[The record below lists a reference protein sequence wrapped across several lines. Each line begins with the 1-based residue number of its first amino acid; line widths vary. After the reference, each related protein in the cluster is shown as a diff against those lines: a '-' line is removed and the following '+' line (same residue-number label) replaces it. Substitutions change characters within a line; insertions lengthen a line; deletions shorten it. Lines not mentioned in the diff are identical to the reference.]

1 MIDLNDAPPQADD
14 PPPGRRRVS
23 WRTIKEVVKGRETG
37 VLDAL
42 GIDWRSP
49 ETHITCPYLG
59 HVDHNPSWRWDAAVA
74 RARCSCDSSAS
85 IFDVIMKVRGV
96 DFSEACV
103 IAAEMI
109 GRDDLIG
116 ANDSAAGLTLDEYAA
131 AKRFSRDWLNSIGV
145 REQPAYG
152 PSKAPAVRTEYR
164 RLNGDPPSVRFRVNL
179 TGDKKKRHFWRKG
192 DKACLYGGQWA
203 ASLPAA
209 GYVVIVEGE
218 SDAQTLWLH
227 NFPALG
233 LPGANAWNEERD
245 APLLKRVPVIYIVI
259 EPDIGGDSV
268 MKWLPRSAIASR
280 ARLIRLPP
288 ETKDP
293 SALYLSAPDRFR
305 AAFQAAMEVAQ
316 PLPEGVMPGSPPTST
331 DWYGEL
337 IKTETGTP
345 LRILA
350 NAIVAFRQAPEWQGR
365 LAYDVFHLRTVIR
378 GGTPWQELLG
388 DEWTNVHDIRAAE
401 WLQHHRI
408 IVGAEIAG
416 QAVEAVARERRFHPV
431 LDYLNRCRWDG
442 VPRLDTWAID
452 YLGAP
457 DTPYVRAVSARWMMS
472 AVARVSEPG
481 CKADCALILEGAQGM
496 LKSTALKTLAVPWFT
511 DELADFGTKDA
522 ALQLAGIW
530 IVELGELDSI
540 SRSEV
545 SRIKAFMSRTTD
557 RYRPPYGRRVI
568 WQPRQCVYAGTVNPG
583 EYLRDETGNRRFWP
597 IICTRV
603 DIPGLAAA
611 RDQLW
616 AEARDRYQNNE
627 QWWLDAPLEIQA
639 KAEQEARRVQDPWE
653 VPIAKALEKTEPK
666 CITIGLVLDA
676 VLGVEKKFQDQRAA
690 NRVSACLRALGWRRR
705 QLGHKI
711 EFKMVGEPEIEFGR
725 ENIRAAC
732 TLERG
737 TWIYQPVD
745 ATNV

>member
-1 MIDLNDAPPQADD
+1 
-14 PPPGRRRVS
+14 
-23 WRTIKEVVKGRETG
+23 
-37 VLDAL
+37 
-42 GIDWRSP
+42 
-49 ETHITCPYLG
+49 
-59 HVDHNPSWRWDAAVA
+59 
-74 RARCSCDSSAS
+74 
-85 IFDVIMKVRGV
+85 
-96 DFSEACV
+96 
-103 IAAEMI
+103 
-109 GRDDLIG
+109 
-116 ANDSAAGLTLDEYAA
+116 
-131 AKRFSRDWLNSIGV
+131 
-145 REQPAYG
+145 
-152 PSKAPAVRTEYR
+152 
-164 RLNGDPPSVRFRVNL
+164 
-179 TGDKKKRHFWRKG
+179 
-192 DKACLYGGQWA
+192 
-203 ASLPAA
+203 
-209 GYVVIVEGE
+209 
-218 SDAQTLWLH
+218 
-227 NFPALG
+227 
-233 LPGANAWNEERD
+233 
-245 APLLKRVPVIYIVI
+245 
-259 EPDIGGDSV
+259 
-268 MKWLPRSAIASR
+268 
-280 ARLIRLPP
+280 
-288 ETKDP
+288 
-293 SALYLSAPDRFR
+293 
-305 AAFQAAMEVAQ
+305 
-316 PLPEGVMPGSPPTST
+316 
-331 DWYGEL
+331 
-337 IKTETGTP
+337 
-345 LRILA
+345 
-350 NAIVAFRQAPEWQGR
+350 
-365 LAYDVFHLRTVIR
+365 
-378 GGTPWQELLG
+378 
-388 DEWTNVHDIRAAE
+388 
-401 WLQHHRI
+401 
-408 IVGAEIAG
+408 
-416 QAVEAVARERRFHPV
+416 
-431 LDYLNRCRWDG
+431 
-442 VPRLDTWAID
+442 
-452 YLGAP
+452 
-457 DTPYVRAVSARWMMS
+457 MMS

-616 AEARDRYQNNE
+616 AEARVRYQNNE

-653 VPIAKALEKTEPK
+653 APIAKALEKTEPK

-690 NRVSACLRALGWRRR
+690 NRVSACLRALGWKRR

-737 TWIYQPVD
+737 TWIYQHTD